1 MSAGGPGQT
10 LFAFV
15 RHWARRTPAGDPKA
29 ADRGRIVLVC
39 EAVHSLTE
47 RGASATVNA
56 IAHEVGIDQSGVSR
70 LVKSATDDG
79 YLAMEVSRTDGRRR
93 EASLTDEGRDLL
105 EQAHHWQ
112 ERVFDRLTE
121 GWSAERRH
129 EFHRSMRDLM
139 DRSRDQET

>member
-1 MSAGGPGQT
+1 M
-10 LFAFV
+10 V
-15 RHWARRTPAGDPKA
+15 RLRSVLGLL
-29 ADRGRIVLVC
+29 RG
-39 EAVHSLTE
+39 
-47 RGASATVNA
+47 
-56 IAHEVGIDQSGVSR
+56 
-70 LVKSATDDG
+70 
-79 YLAMEVSRTDGRRR
+79 
-93 EASLTDEGRDLL
+93 TDEGRDLL

>member
-1 MSAGGPGQT
+1 MNAGGPGET

-15 RHWARRTPAGDPKA
+15 RHWARRTPAGDPKI

-47 RGASATVNA
+47 RGTSATVNA

-70 LVKSATDDG
+70 LVKSAAEDG
-79 YLAMEVSRTDGRRR
+79 YLVMEVSRTDGRRR
-93 EASLTDEGRDLL
+93 EASLTDEGRDML

-121 GWSAERRH
+121 GWSAERRR

-139 DRSRDQET
+139 DRSREPEA